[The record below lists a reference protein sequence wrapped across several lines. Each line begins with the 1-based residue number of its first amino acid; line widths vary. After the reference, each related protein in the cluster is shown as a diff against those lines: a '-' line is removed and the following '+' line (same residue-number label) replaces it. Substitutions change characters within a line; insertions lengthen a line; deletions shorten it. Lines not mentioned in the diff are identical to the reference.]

1 MLRALEKYGP
11 CQIGIDA
18 SCLHGYLGGIVSNCT
33 TTQVDHAVTIVGAD
47 TDAASGI
54 DYWIVKNSWGESWGQ
69 DGYIYMSRNRNNNC
83 GISTQPSYPIV

>member
-1 MLRALEKYGP
+1 LVV
-11 CQIGIDA
+11 
-18 SCLHGYLGGIVSNCT
+18 GYNT
-33 TTQVDHAVTIVGAD
+33 TTNGT
-47 TDAASGI
+47 